1 MFGLL
6 KDITKTVVSVAAT
19 PVALASDIV
28 KLPVTSYED
37 KSPFGETEKMI
48 GNVKKNFN
56 NVVDP
61 NRD

>member
-37 KSPFGETEKMI
+37 KNPFGETEK
-48 GNVKKNFN
+48 
-56 NVVDP
+56 
-61 NRD
+61 